1 MDNFLMQGV
10 EAYRNQMARERKFV
24 GYARRIR
31 SLLRATERTSDE
43 AFLLMLTPMIEV
55 AWVDGRVGRAEQ
67 NAILKTAEIYGLLHD
82 DGNFLELMTRLSS
95 RPHATLIEKL
105 WNDIADQFSGL
116 PLGMT
121 AAISSLMLAQTR
133 YLADLGQK
141 QIFGL
146 WRGHSSGRDEEII
159 FEETEKRLSRF
170 ETKESQTRSNFQK
183 NSIADHLKMLPLVK
197 VAWADGRITKRERQN
212 IFDSL
217 FDLGVDP
224 SNENLNQLL
233 HWLKLSPKEEFFQES
248 LEKLREGLETLD
260 DDERA
265 REKYSL
271 ISQCTLVAEV
281 SGGDSGSPSG
291 GPRICDEEIT
301 AVKQIARI
309 LNGAIE
315 RSRN

>member
-1 MDNFLMQGV
+1 MESFVMQGI
-10 EAYRNQMARERKFV
+10 EAYRDQTARERKFV

-31 SLLRATERTSDE
+31 SLLRAAGRTSDE

-67 NAILKTAEIYGLLHD
+67 NAILKSADIYGLLRD
-82 DGNFLELMTRLSS
+82 DGNFVEIMTRLSS
-95 RPHATLIEKL
+95 RPHAATIEKL
-105 WNDIADQFSGL
+105 WDDIADQLSGL

-121 AAISSLMLAQTR
+121 AAISSLMLGQTR
-133 YLADLGQK
+133 YVADLGQK

-146 WRGHSSGRDEEII
+146 WRGHCSGRDEEIN
-159 FEETEKRLSRF
+159 FGETEKRLSRF
-170 ETKESQTRSNFQK
+170 ETKESQTSSGSEK
-183 NSIADHLKMLPLVK
+183 NGIADHLKMLPLVK
-197 VAWADGRITKRERQN
+197 VAWADGRITKRERQM

-224 SNENLNQLL
+224 NNDNLNQLL
-233 HWLKLSPKEEFFQES
+233 HWLELSPKEEFFHDS
-248 LEKLREGLETLD
+248 LEKLRAGLEELD

-265 REKYSL
+265 KEKYSL

-281 SGGDSGSPSG
+281 SGGDPDSHAG

-309 LNGAIE
+309 LNGAIN
-315 RSRN
+315 RG

>member
-1 MDNFLMQGV
+1 MDNFLTLGN
-10 EAYRNQMARERKFV
+10 EAYRNQTARERKFV

-31 SLLRATERTSDE
+31 SLIQSTGRKSDE
-43 AFLLMLTPMIEV
+43 ALLLMLTPMIEV

-67 NAILKTAEIYGLLHD
+67 NAILKTAEIYGLLRED
-82 DGNFLELMTRLSS
+82 ANFVEIMTRLTS
-95 RPHATLIEKL
+95 RPHAAMIEKL
-105 WNDIADQFSGL
+105 WNDLASQLSGL

-133 YLADLGQK
+133 YVADLGQK

-146 WRGHSSGRDEEII
+146 WRGHSSGRDEEIK

-170 ETKESQTRSNFQK
+170 DTKESKTSSGFRK
-183 NSIADHLKMLPLVK
+183 RGIDDHLKMLPLVK
-197 VAWADGRITKRERQN
+197 VAWADGRITKRERQL
-212 IFDSL
+212 IFDSM
-217 FDLGVDP
+217 FDLGIDP
-224 SNENLNQLL
+224 NNENLNELL
-233 HWLKLSPKEEFFQES
+233 GWLELSPKEEFFQES
-248 LEKLREGLETLD
+248 LQKLRAGLETLS
-260 DDERA
+260 DDEHA
-265 REKYSL
+265 EQKYSL

-281 SGGDSGSPSG
+281 SGGDSDSPSG

-315 RSRN
+315 RN